1 MSYLKILDMK
11 KIIVAVL
18 FASFIPFISFAQWG
32 DPSENK
38 QLNVNDLKAPVI
50 KWDKDSY
57 NFGEIPQGIP
67 VDVVFEFT
75 NTGNAPL
82 IISKVEPACNCTD
95 AIWPKT
101 PIMPGQ
107 RGEIQVTFDAAT
119 GGKFSKTAIVTSNA
133 KPTEQT
139 LVFTGTVVKGVKN

>member
-1 MSYLKILDMK
+1 MK
-11 KIIVAVL
+11 RIFLAIL
-18 FASFIPFISFAQWG
+18 FASVVPFVSFAQWG
-32 DPSENK
+32 DPNENK
-38 QLNVNDLKAPVI
+38 QLNANDLKAPVI
-50 KWDKDSY
+50 KWDMESY

-95 AIWPKT
+95 AVWTKT

-107 RGEIQVTFDAAT
+107 RGQVGVTFDAAT
-119 GGKFSKTAIVTSNA
+119 GGKFSKTVVVTSNA

-139 LVFTGTVVKGVKN
+139 LVFTGTVVSKAKK

>member
-1 MSYLKILDMK
+1 MK
-11 KIIVAVL
+11 RIFLAVV
-18 FASFIPFISFAQWG
+18 FASILPFVSFAQWG
-32 DPSENK
+32 DPEGNK
-38 QLNVNDLKAPVI
+38 QLSASDLKAPVI
-50 KWDKDSY
+50 TWDKDSY

-95 AIWPKT
+95 AVWPKT
-101 PIMPGQ
+101 PILPGQ
-107 RGEIQVTFDAAT
+107 RGEIGVTFDAAT
-119 GGKFSKTAIVTSNA
+119 GGKFSKTAVVTSNA

-139 LVFTGTVVKGVKN
+139 LVFTGTVVSNQKK

>member
-1 MSYLKILDMK
+1 MK
-11 KIIVAVL
+11 RVFLAVL
-18 FASFIPFISFAQWG
+18 FASIVPFVSFAQWG
-32 DPSENK
+32 DPNENK
-38 QLNVNDLKAPVI
+38 QLNVSDLKAPVI
-50 KWDKDSY
+50 KWDIESY

-67 VDVVFEFT
+67 VDVVFAFT

-95 AIWPKT
+95 AQWPKT

-133 KPTEQT
+133 KQTEQT
-139 LVFTGTVVKGVKN
+139 LVFTGTVVSKPKK